1 MTLNQL
7 KYVVTVAGENSLNDA
22 AKRLFI
28 SQPSL
33 SNAVSALEKEL
44 GFSIFNRM
52 KTGITITAEGEEFI
66 GYARQVLEQYELLD
80 ARFINRRE
88 TKKKFSVS
96 MQHYT
101 FAVNAF
107 MEVMRQFGMD
117 SYEFEIYE
125 DRTYEVI

>member
-22 AKRLFI
+22 AKKLFI

-33 SNAVSALEKEL
+33 SNAVSALEKKL
-44 GFSIFNRM
+44 GFSLFNRT
-52 KTGITITAEGEEFI
+52 KTGITVTAEGEEFI

-101 FAVNAF
+101 FAVDAF
-107 MEVMRQFGMD
+107 MEVMRQYGMD
-117 SYEFEIYE
+117 SYEF
-125 DRTYEVI
+125 

>member
-22 AKRLFI
+22 AKKLFI

-66 GYARQVLEQYELLD
+66 GYAR
-80 ARFINRRE
+80 
-88 TKKKFSVS
+88 
-96 MQHYT
+96 
-101 FAVNAF
+101 
-107 MEVMRQFGMD
+107 
-117 SYEFEIYE
+117 
-125 DRTYEVI
+125 